1 MRKQLPLHSS
11 FLLLQFCCLQK
22 YFLNFSSFPV
32 YAGKRININAK
43 AEMMFSFFQ
52 TASFSFTN
60 LTAID
65 PDETVK

>member
-32 YAGKRININAK
+32 YASKRINAK

-60 LTAID
+60 LTVID